1 MYIKPRILNQLR
13 NAAGKE
19 NVFTDEIS
27 LALNAY
33 DCSLSR
39 TRPDAVVQIRRE
51 ENLRPVLQILA
62 ENNIPFVPKAAS
74 TNHAGSCAAVHG
86 GVILNLNSL
95 NQIIEINTREGWADV
110 QPGVITGDLQ
120 NALDP
125 LGFFYAPDP
134 ASVRICTLGG
144 NLAQNA
150 SGARCMK
157 YGGTQDHVLKVWFI
171 TPDGK
176 EHTLSR
182 QDAGPDLIGLLAGS
196 EGTLGV
202 IKRLRVRILPQAKHI
217 KTFLVTFPAL
227 ENAVQAVSDL
237 VASGITP
244 RCVEAMDKI
253 TTQAIEGFARAGY
266 PTDAEALLIIELD
279 GEPKQ
284 ISKHAKILESV
295 CHQNACET
303 FQTARTEAE
312 REKLWQG
319 RRAAFAA
326 MARLAPNVLVGDGT
340 VPRSELPSVVKKIRA
355 VLDRYGLFASLLF
368 HAGDGNLH
376 PHLVFDERNRPET
389 ALMHKVFKEILQACL
404 DCGGTISGE
413 HGIGVEKRAM
423 MAAQYDVNTL
433 DLFRQIKNALDP
445 NNLSNPGKLIPVN
458 FKDKAA
464 PAAPADAQEAALAQ
478 ELAARFEN
486 KFPSVIAGAN
496 TRLKTEAHNRISAR
510 KLDRILTIDKKNYTA
525 SVQAGVLL
533 ETLQAELAKQNVY
546 AALPAKD
553 KGTVG
558 GLFASGTCP
567 EFNRTVTGLRAAL
580 PNGRLVRYGGN
591 FVKNA
596 AGYPLTHLFAG
607 SAGRLGLVT
616 ELTFKIFAEPRTAAV
631 LSASAGQWPAPGEA
645 IRRKLDPEDLLVPQ
659 EAGRE

>member
-1 MYIKPRILNQLR
+1 MYIKPRVLDQLR
-13 NAAGKE
+13 AAAGKE

-51 ENLRPVLQILA
+51 EDLSPVLQILA

-95 NQIIEINTREGWADV
+95 NRILEINTRKGWADV

-120 NALDP
+120 DALHP

-134 ASVRICTLGG
+134 ASVRVCTLGG

-157 YGGTQDHVLKVWFI
+157 YGGTQDHVLRVDFI

-182 QDAGPDLIGLLAGS
+182 RDAGPDLIGLLAGS

-202 IKRLRVRILPQAKHI
+202 IKRLRVCILPEVKYI
-217 KTFLVTFPAL
+217 KTFLVTFPSL
-227 ENAVQAVSDL
+227 ENAVQAVSGL
-237 VASGITP
+237 VAAGITP
-244 RCVEAMDKI
+244 RCVEAMDQI
-253 TTQAIEGFARAGY
+253 TTRAIEGFAHAGY
-266 PTDAEALLIIELD
+266 PTEAEALLIIELD

-284 ISKHAKILESV
+284 IARHAKILEDV
-295 CHQNACET
+295 CRQNACDS

-312 REKLWQG
+312 RERLWQG

-340 VPRSELPSVVKKIRA
+340 VPRSELPAVVKKIRA
-355 VLDRYGLFASLLF
+355 VLARYNLFASLLF

-423 MAAQYDVNTL
+423 MAAQYDANTL
-433 DLFRQIKNALDP
+433 DLFRQIKWALDP
-445 NNLSNPGKLIPVN
+445 RNLANPGKLIPVN

-486 KFPSVIAGAN
+486 KFPSVITGTN
-496 TRLKTEAHNRISAR
+496 TRLKTAAHNRVTTQ
-510 KLDRILTIDKKNYTA
+510 KLDRIIAIDKKNYTA
-525 SVQAGVLL
+525 AVQAGVLL
-533 ETLQAELAKQNVY
+533 ETLQAALAEQNVY
-546 AALPAKD
+546 AAWPAKD

-558 GLFASGTCP
+558 GLFASGICP
-567 EFNRTVTGLRAAL
+567 EFNRSVLGLRAVL
-580 PNGRLVRYGGN
+580 PDGRLVRYGGN

-596 AGYPLTHLFAG
+596 AGYPLTKLFAG
-607 SAGRLGLVT
+607 SAGRLGLIT
-616 ELTFKIFAEPRTAAV
+616 ELTFKIFAEPQTAG
-631 LSASAGQWPAPGEA
+631 LIPAPAGKWPDLSEA
-645 IRRKLDPEDLLVPQ
+645 VRRTLDPNDLLLPQ
-659 EAGRE
+659 EAARE